1 MSERSFYGKQWD
13 AYVEQW
19 DRDGLRWPG
28 DEWGDAELW
37 DRVFQQL
44 FVAGEVDRWE
54 QAVEVGPGSGKYTL
68 KVLEHSPATLRAYDV
83 SARYLEVCRE
93 RCAEHVES
101 GRLNLHEL
109 AGTRPDEML
118 SDLEPWRRKVD
129 GFYSIDAMVHVDL
142 QYLIAY
148 LVTAA
153 VVLKP
158 NGKLI
163 MTVANAASERGFGA
177 LLDCI
182 WRHYPSQVNPLRPGK
197 YEWLSPDLVESILLR
212 LGFELDHLETNE
224 HEDVILLLATLT
236 RPELGDELERFI
248 LPPA

>member
-1 MSERSFYGKQWD
+1 MSERSVYGRQWD

-28 DEWGDAELW
+28 DEWGDSGLW
-37 DRVFQQL
+37 ERVFQRL
-44 FVAGEVDRWE
+44 FVAGEVDKWE
-54 QAVEVGPGSGKYTL
+54 KAVEIGPGSGKYTL
-68 KVLEHSPATLRAYDV
+68 KVLEHSPATIRAYDV
-83 SARYLEVCRE
+83 SAKYLEVCRD

-101 GRLNLHEL
+101 GRLSLKEL
-109 AGTRPDEML
+109 AGVRPDEML

-158 NGKLI
+158 KGKLI
-163 MTVANAASERGFGA
+163 MTVANAASERGFDA

-197 YEWLSPDLVESILLR
+197 YEWLSPDLVKSILPR
-212 LGFELDHLETNE
+212 LGFELDHLEINE
-224 HEDVILLLATLT
+224 HEDVILLLATLA